1 MATTQQIE
9 ALDRATNGHSKNDEF
24 VYAMLT
30 LAGYDDVQPRVNC
43 LTYNAWKAAGR
54 SVKKGEKGLGVTVW
68 IPCKDKEAKPDPKTG
83 EARKSMRPKTTY
95 IFHIDQTQPIGTKQE
110 APVEPAPADEPQTGM
125 IVAPASD
132 IIDVEYTVE
141 VIEPKRLA
149 APAQK
154 QLSLF

>member
-1 MATTQQIE
+1 MATAQQIE

-24 VYAMLT
+24 VYAMLS
-30 LAGYDDVQPRVNC
+30 LAGYADVQPRVNC
-43 LTYNAWKAAGR
+43 LTFNAWKAAGR

-68 IPCKDKEAKPDPKTG
+68 IPCKDKDAKPDPKTG

-110 APVEPAPADEPQTGM
+110 APAEPSAPAETGM
-125 IVAPASD
+125 IIAPESD
-132 IIDVEYTVE
+132 IIDVEYTVD